1 MIVSR
6 ESLYRLNPG
15 AIRKGLGLALLF
27 WSAINVIV
35 AVLAGFGI
43 VVSTIDLRDRLS
55 SCALCLLLGVAFF
68 MWGRFQQRRYR
79 LAREYDGLIGRNATD
94 ISEIAARKDVP
105 SSEVIE
111 DLAKLNKS
119 GFLTECSVDYDSGVV
134 RREEEQRATRTTS

>member
-27 WSAINVIV
+27 WSVTNVIV

-105 SSEVIE
+105 PSEVIE

-119 GFLTECSVDYDSGVV
+119 GFLTECSVDYDSSVV
-134 RREEEQRATRTTS
+134 RREEEQRAISTTS